1 MTMNKILCFIF
12 AAFAASVANAIEIT
26 RYVAQGA
33 TGDGLTKESPAGD
46 LKKVLDLSK
55 NVDGLTVYL
64 EPGQYELP
72 PLTDVNSRTRY
83 NNVCIYG
90 GGCQGIAKAESKS
103 VIKGDLSINGGAVLN
118 VNFIGS
124 RIEDKWSP
132 NVLEGSLHVIGCNL
146 FYTNATQLEVE
157 TANGNDL
164 SLIEVSAK
172 SMSLHPWRQGDP
184 RSTIH
189 ALGCIFDG
197 GEGAS
202 FSGVC
207 LQAVNCSFSLNKDAA
222 GISLNRCTGSVLQNC
237 QIIGNNGFGGITVT
251 NLTDDID
258 VVFDRCIISR
268 NTSTRDDHSS
278 AITTRTPILLRSC
291 LVSGNYSD
299 LKAKGA
305 SYHNQYQGAIELCRR
320 ASRFENC
327 TFTNNKDAVIY
338 YSMEAGDHDRIGT
351 PNFINCIFLS
361 NGKPYVSTSG
371 KAPLMGYCAADFGS
385 DIPELDAER
394 HMMRITE
401 QSSGMSIYKDM
412 MVELNEGSPL
422 INAGLPTTNL
432 DLNGNCHLMLGGTD
446 LGCAEYTGDW
456 TPVNPSQQI
465 EFGGTDYSLMEST
478 YKSEKYFAY
487 MPGAEPGINITNCI
501 YAGNNASPCQIKDNS
516 VIATYM
522 NFGDSH
528 LAILYQIKS
537 SIWGTNDYLS
547 ITGSMPYKTALPKP
561 EKVDGRWILKEPA
574 VKKTTSTAKRGAQT
588 KRTTSAKRRR

>member
-172 SMSLHPWRQGDP
+172 SLSLHPYRQGSP
-184 RSTIH
+184 RSTVH
-189 ALGCIFDG
+189 ALDCTFD
-197 GEGAS
+197 EGDGAY
-202 FSGVC
+202 FSGVN
-207 LQAVNCSFSLNKDAA
+207 LQAVNCSFSLNEGAP
-222 GISLNRCTGSVLQNC
+222 GISLNGCTGSVLLNC
-237 QIIGNNGFGGITVT
+237 QIIGNHGFGGISVS

-268 NTSTRDDHSS
+268 NKSAHGDHSS

-291 LVSGNYSD
+291 LISGNYSD
-299 LKAKGA
+299 LKVKGA
-305 SYHNQYQGAIELCRR
+305 SYNNQYQGAIELCRR

-338 YSMEAGDHDRIGT
+338 YSMEAGDHDRIVT
-351 PNFINCIFLS
+351 PTFINCVFLS
-361 NGKPYVSTSG
+361 NGKPYVSTGG
-371 KAPLMGYCAADFGS
+371 KTPLMAYCAADFGS

-394 HMMRITE
+394 HMLRITE
-401 QSSGMSIYKDM
+401 QSAGMSIYKDM

-422 INAGLPTTNL
+422 INAGLPTANL

-456 TPVNPSQQI
+456 TPVNPQQQI
-465 EFGGTDYSLMEST
+465 KLGGTDYSLMEST
-478 YKSEKYFAY
+478 YKNEKYFAY
-487 MPGAEPGINITNCI
+487 MPGAETGINITDCI
-501 YAGNNASPCQIKDNS
+501 YAGNNASPCQIEDNS

-547 ITGSMPYKTALPKP
+547 IEGSMPYKTALPKP

-588 KRTTSAKRRR
+588 KRTTSAKRPR